1 MEGTFTRFKKN
12 VLLFVCFFSVIAN
25 SCSGLLSRL
34 VHISVP
40 VSEISDWSQ
49 NNSEIKAYTC
59 AHFQTCS
66 MACVMDTASD
76 ETCVIC
82 RFWTKLHD
90 LCPLSDGGGLPL
102 SSAFCQGHG
111 NAFFCMGQVQRM
123 TRSFV
128 AVFLCAIE
136 MKSARG
142 KSKMVR
148 IDNWPA
154 FNAQSTMKSM
164 SGRGSRKRKKKKKVG
179 KTSVT
184 LMQVHAHMHAGTHPH
199 THTHNTHTLFTFQHT
214 CCCRLPSSPSMLSNI
229 NTDFCQ
235 LFEMPQHDFTRHE
248 VESCKCHFS
257 QYFWLSVHKT
267 KTHTIYNWEAW

>member
-1 MEGTFTRFKKN
+1 
-12 VLLFVCFFSVIAN
+12 
-25 SCSGLLSRL
+25 
-34 VHISVP
+34 
-40 VSEISDWSQ
+40 
-49 NNSEIKAYTC
+49 
-59 AHFQTCS
+59 
-66 MACVMDTASD
+66 MDTASD

-184 LMQVHAHMHAGTHPH
+184 LMQVHAHMHAGTRAHAPPPHTH
-199 THTHNTHTLFTFQHT
+199 THTHNTHTHT
-214 CCCRLPSSPSMLSNI
+214 HMHTHAC
-229 NTDFCQ
+229 T
-235 LFEMPQHDFTRHE
+235 HA
-248 VESCKCHFS
+248 
-257 QYFWLSVHKT
+257 VHVCAH
-267 KTHTIYNWEAW
+267 THTHTHKPHSKKKGGEKRGGGGKQKKKKRMDHRSF